1 MKKLLLSACVALAAI
16 STASAEDTQLRI
28 YDGAIFYDGYAGLD
42 ANKEAD
48 ADDGILR
55 HRNSLY
61 SVRLSDDQL
70 NSIGERLS
78 LKVEIE
84 ACCDNYDR
92 IGNINLAFVPKG
104 QEKYDPAEVKR
115 IEIGRFITP
124 FMDKNKEPNRVPYE
138 YTIDYVSNILRD
150 ASIRAESDIWLEF
163 ELFGIPYAANKEIA
177 GCAGRSDVFK
187 GYLDFVTSSP
197 ALPQTDDNLLIPL
210 VIKNPEY
217 VGGNLNNYQ
226 EKATDK
232 IGQTRKTYTFTLDE
246 PVADAQLVLV
256 TSNHGA
262 NSNGEEYNRR
272 WHFVAFDD
280 DNVLTYLPGRTS
292 CEPFR
297 KYNTQ
302 PNGIYSLSIRSDR
315 VWQSFSNWC
324 PGDVI
329 DNRIIHLGPVEAGE
343 HSVVINV
350 PEAVFPEHQGDI
362 PVSLFFQGARAGE
375 LPTVGIE
382 SVMVPEA
389 VFGVTLDGCILNVTT
404 DRKVEWLE
412 VHDLQGRC
420 LRRQR
425 GEGAVDTSS
434 WARGTYL
441 VSVEDSEGVITT
453 RKIAL

>member
-1 MKKLLLSACVALAAI
+1 MKKLFLSACVALAALPGAWADE
-16 STASAEDTQLRI
+16 TALRI

-61 SVRLSDDQL
+61 SVKLTEDQL
-70 NSIGERLS
+70 NSIGERLD
-78 LKVEIE
+78 LRVTIE

-104 QEKYDPAEVKR
+104 QETYDYNEVPR

-124 FMDKNKEPNRVPYE
+124 FMDKNKEPNQVPYE
-138 YTIDYVSNILRD
+138 YNINYVSNILRD

-163 ELFGIPYAANKEIA
+163 ELFGIPYAANQEIA
-177 GCAGRSDVFK
+177 GCAGRNDVFK
-187 GYLDFVTSSP
+187 GYLDLVTSEP
-197 ALPQTDDNLLIPL
+197 ALPTTDDNLLIPI

-217 VGGNLNNYQ
+217 IGGNLNNYQ
-226 EKATDK
+226 EKATDR
-232 IGQTRKTYTFTLDE
+232 IGQTRKTYVFTLDE

-262 NSNGEEYNRR
+262 NNNGEEYNRR

-280 DNVLTYLPGRTS
+280 DNVLTYQPGRKS

-329 DNRIIHLGPVEAGE
+329 DNRIIRLGAVEAGT
-343 HSVVINV
+343 HRVIINV
-350 PEAVFPEHQGDI
+350 PEAVFPEQQGDI
-362 PVSLFFQGARAGE
+362 PVSLFFQASRTGE
-375 LPTVGIE
+375 LPSAGIYN
-382 SVMVPEA
+382 VMLPEA
-389 VFGVTLDGCILNVTT
+389 VFGVVLDGRMLNVTT
-404 DRKVEWLE
+404 DRQIEWLE

-425 GEGAVDTSS
+425 GAGAVDTSS
-434 WARGTYL
+434 WASGTYL
-441 VSVEDSEGVITT
+441 LSVEDSEGVITT
-453 RKIAL
+453 RKIML